1 MGQDLHY
8 VVAGGSG
15 WLEDEM
21 RQTIE
26 RTEMN
31 DYVHLLGLVE
41 DRDLPALYSGARLLA
56 MVSLYEG
63 FGLPALEAMACGTP
77 VVTSNLSSLPEVGG
91 EAALLVDPYDTGAIR
106 DAIVKLET
114 DADRRAQLIQAGF
127 LQAKRFTW
135 MRAAR
140 QLQSIYDEMLSMRR

>member
-1 MGQDLHY
+1 
-8 VVAGGSG
+8 
-15 WLEDEM
+15 
-21 RQTIE
+21 
-26 RTEMN
+26 
-31 DYVHLLGLVE
+31 
-41 DRDLPALYSGARLLA
+41 

-63 FGLPALEAMACGTP
+63 IGLPALEAMACGTP